1 MKSGFLGNFQI
12 LIGKS
17 GSVLQIEKTLTKS
30 GRLACMSFHLHPTNV
45 FQFYIFEIACIDD
58 FMQIPWCI
66 IMQTLHMAG
75 LYTVYTICFVVE
87 HARFK
92 PWTCTI
98 YQLIDSLYLHEQGWV
113 KDGKWIGEINKQ
125 LDSANVWYF
134 LHSKIIILNFQSI
147 KMVM

>member
-1 MKSGFLGNFQI
+1 MGGGGQLHLNLLLYMKIKKKNYAARKSRLPPSPMLVCACLIYHCKSEDSNLMKSRFLGNFLI

-30 GRLACMSFHLHPTNV
+30 WRLACMSFHLHPTNV

-75 LYTVYTICFVVE
+75 LHSIYTI
-87 HARFK
+87 
-92 PWTCTI
+92 W
-98 YQLIDSLYLHEQGWV
+98 W
-113 KDGKWIGEINKQ
+113 NK
-125 LDSANVWYF
+125 
-134 LHSKIIILNFQSI
+134 
-147 KMVM
+147 